1 MDKCIVVGASHA
13 GAQLVAS
20 LRQNGWQGEIDLVG
34 DEPYLPYHH
43 PPLSKTFLAEDKSIE
58 QILIRPATAYEKADI
73 TTHLGRR
80 VVALSSDTKTV
91 TFDDGA
97 TLTASHIVLATGGVP
112 RRLPVPGAS
121 LPGVQVL
128 RNAADVLAIKKLATT
143 GSRTVI
149 IGGGYIG
156 LETAASLTKLGVH
169 VTLLEA
175 EERVLARVTGPEIS
189 AFYQR
194 VHDEEGVEILT
205 RAMAAAIEGIDRVT
219 GVLLKDGRSI
229 PADLVI
235 MGVGIVPDTLL
246 AETAGIAIDDGVLVD
261 ERCQTSKAGI
271 YAIGDCARQDHPMY
285 QRSLRLESIQN
296 ATDQAKN
303 AAAALCGK
311 PAPAAALPWFWSD
324 QYDLKLQIAGLS
336 QGFDDIV
343 VRGNVN
349 QGRSFAAFY
358 FKQKRLIACDAV
370 NRPMEFMVAKKLL
383 MEEKTVDP
391 SRLVD
396 ESIDI
401 KTVLTQ

>member
-1 MDKCIVVGASHA
+1 M
-13 GAQLVAS
+13 
-20 LRQNGWQGEIDLVG
+20 
-34 DEPYLPYHH
+34 
-43 PPLSKTFLAEDKSIE
+43 
-58 QILIRPATAYEKADI
+58 
-73 TTHLGRR
+73 
-80 VVALSSDTKTV
+80 
-91 TFDDGA
+91 
-97 TLTASHIVLATGGVP
+97 
-112 RRLPVPGAS
+112 
-121 LPGVQVL
+121 
-128 RNAADVLAIKKLATT
+128 
-143 GSRTVI
+143 
-149 IGGGYIG
+149 
-156 LETAASLTKLGVH
+156 
-169 VTLLEA
+169 
-175 EERVLARVTGPEIS
+175 
-189 AFYQR
+189 
-194 VHDEEGVEILT
+194 
-205 RAMAAAIEGIDRVT
+205 
-219 GVLLKDGRSI
+219 LLKDGRSI

-296 ATDQAKN
+296 ATDQAKT

-343 VRGNVN
+343 VRGDVN

-391 SRLVD
+391 SHLVD

-401 KTVLTQ
+401 KTMLTQ